1 MLFELSS
8 FISLFKYI
16 SIRAFGA
23 VTCSFI
29 LGMIFAPTII
39 ALLKKHQKQGQPIR
53 ADGPDGH
60 MMKKGT
66 PTMGGLLIL
75 LSSILNILLWCDLH
89 NPFVWIMVFILVS
102 YGLIGAI
109 DDYLKILKKNS
120 NGLSAKSKFFL
131 QCLFAFI
138 GSTLSIHYTGMENAT
153 ILNFPFI
160 KTWMINIEILYIP
173 FSMFVI
179 VGSSNAVN
187 LTDGLDGLAIVPS
200 MIAIA
205 CLGLIA
211 YLTGH
216 IAFSK
221 YLYIPSICGTGEL
234 TIVCASLIGAGLSFL
249 WHNTPPAQVFMGD
262 VGSLS
267 LGGALGILS
276 VLVKHE
282 IVFAIIGGVFVIET
296 LSVMIQVAYFRATK
310 GKRIFLM
317 TPIHHHFEKK
327 GWSESTIV
335 IRFWIASVMF
345 AILGLAT
352 LKFR

>member
-1 MLFELSS
+1 
-8 FISLFKYI
+8 
-16 SIRAFGA
+16 
-23 VTCSFI
+23 
-29 LGMIFAPTII
+29 
-39 ALLKKHQKQGQPIR
+39 
-53 ADGPDGH
+53 
-60 MMKKGT
+60 
-66 PTMGGLLIL
+66 MGGLLIL

-89 NPFVWIMVFILVS
+89 NAFVWIMVFILVS

-138 GSTLSIHYTGMENAT
+138 GSALSIHYTGIENAT

-160 KTWMINIEILYIP
+160 KTWVINIGILYIP

-187 LTDGLDGLAIVPS
+187 LTDGLDGLAIVPA
-200 MIAIA
+200 MIAVA

-216 IAFSK
+216 ISFSK

-234 TIVCASLIGAGLSFL
+234 TIVCASLIGASLSFL

-267 LGGALGILS
+267 LGGALGMLS

-282 IVFAIIGGVFVIET
+282 IVFAIIGGLFVIET
-296 LSVMIQVAYFRATK
+296 LSVMIQVSYFRATK

>member
-1 MLFELSS
+1 MFFELSS
-8 FISLFKYI
+8 IVPFFKYI

-23 VTCSFI
+23 ITLSFL
-29 LGMIFAPTII
+29 LGMIFAPMII
-39 ALLKKHQKQGQPIR
+39 SFLKKYQKQGQPIR
-53 ADGPDGH
+53 SDGPDGH
-60 MMKKGT
+60 LIKKGT
-66 PTMGGLLIL
+66 PTMGGVLIL
-75 LSSILNILLWCDLH
+75 LSSIFNIFLWCDLH
-89 NPFVWIMVFILVS
+89 NPFVWVMIFILLS
-102 YGLIGAI
+102 YGFIGGI
-109 DDYLKILKKNS
+109 DDYLKILRKNS
-120 NGLSAKSKFFL
+120 NGLLAKEKFFL

-138 GSTLSIHYTGMENAT
+138 GSILAVHYTGMEHAT

-160 KTWMINIEILYIP
+160 KTWAVNIGILYIP

-200 MIAIA
+200 IIAIA

-216 IAFSK
+216 VSFSK
-221 YLYIPSICGTGEL
+221 YLYIPSIFGTGEL
-234 TIVCASLIGAGLSFL
+234 TVVCASLIGAGLSFL
-249 WHNTPPAQVFMGD
+249 WYNTPPAQIFMGD
-262 VGSLS
+262 IGSLS

-282 IVFAIIGGVFVIET
+282 IVFAIIGGIFVIET

-345 AILGLAT
+345 AIIGLAT